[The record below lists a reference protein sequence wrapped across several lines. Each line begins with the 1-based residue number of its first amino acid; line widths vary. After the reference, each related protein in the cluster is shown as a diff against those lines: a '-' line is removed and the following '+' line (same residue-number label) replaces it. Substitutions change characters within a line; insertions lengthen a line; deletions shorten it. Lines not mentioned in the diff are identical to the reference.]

1 MSLACGDCLDNC
13 RYMVFTNKLSSVVD
27 LLVYQMKVRLY
38 VLYHEKFVEFYFA
51 MLLTF
56 FVGVAGRVGSR
67 DQIYDLKPSL
77 L

>member
-38 VLYHEKFVEFYFA
+38 GLYHEIFMEFYFA
-51 MLLTF
+51 M
-56 FVGVAGRVGSR
+56 
-67 DQIYDLKPSL
+67 
-77 L
+77 